1 MRRAV
6 VLTAV
11 LAAAAAATAADA
23 VSGER
28 KVWHKVTL
36 TFTGPATSEKADP
49 NPFLDYRLTA
59 TFTHDGVSREVCG
72 YYAADGNAGET
83 SADAG
88 GTWRVHFVPDSPGE
102 WAWKVSFRMGKDV
115 AISDDADAGKPA
127 AFDGQSGTFQVAPTD
142 KAAPDPRARG
152 VLRYA
157 GKRYLRFAGTGEYYL
172 KGGAD
177 SPENFLGYADFD
189 QTPPRHRYQPH
200 VADWK
205 AGDPTWK
212 GGKGKGIIG
221 ALNYLAGKGM
231 NSVYFLT
238 MNVRGD
244 GKDVWPWT
252 AQDEPLRFDCSKC
265 DQWEVVFSHMDRLG
279 IALHVVTQETEND
292 QLLDGGNLGRQRK
305 LYYRELIARFG
316 HHLAVVWNLGE
327 ENTNTHAQRQEFAR
341 YIHRLDPYGH
351 AVVVH
356 TYPSNRDR
364 VYAPL
369 LGYEFLE
376 GPSLQLS
383 RVGET
388 HAETI
393 KWVDRSA
400 AAKRPWVVCLDE
412 FGPANFGAAPDA
424 VDPAHDE
431 IRRQGLW
438 GNLMAGGGGVE
449 WYFGYRHPHGDLNC
463 EDWRSRDRLW
473 DQTRHALE
481 FFRKHLPFAEMSHAD
496 DLTGGAGDYVLA
508 RPGEVYAVYLP
519 AGGSAELKLP
529 EGAYDVRW
537 YNPRAGGELQAGAV
551 RRVTGPGLSPIGQ
564 PPAEVD
570 KDWAALV
577 RRAAG
582 N

>member
-252 AQDEPLRFDCSKC
+252 APAERRRFDCSKL
-265 DQWEVVFSHMDRLG
+265 DQWEIVFAHMDRVG
-279 IALHVVTQETEND
+279 IGMHVITQETEND
-292 QLLDGGNLGRQRK
+292 QGLNGGALGLERK
-305 LYYRELIARFG
+305 LYYRELVARFA
-316 HHLAVVWNLGE
+316 HHLAVTWNLGE
-327 ENTNTHAQRQEFAR
+327 ENTNTDEQRKQFATSVR
-341 YIHRLDPYGH
+341 ATR
-351 AVVVH
+351 
-356 TYPSNRDR
+356 T
-364 VYAPL
+364 
-369 LGYEFLE
+369 
-376 GPSLQLS
+376 
-383 RVGET
+383 T
-388 HAETI
+388 T
-393 KWVDRSA
+393 RSSCT
-400 AAKRPWVVCLDE
+400 RT
-412 FGPANFGAAPDA
+412 PANTTRSTARCWALPTSRAPASRWATCGARTPRRSSGS
-424 VDPAHDE
+424 PARP
-431 IRRQGLW
+431 RR
-438 GNLMAGGGGVE
+438 AGGGSSAST
-449 WYFGYRHPHGDLNC
+449 
-463 EDWRSRDRLW
+463 RS
-473 DQTRHALE
+473 
-481 FFRKHLPFAEMSHAD
+481 
-496 DLTGGAGDYVLA
+496 A
-508 RPGEVYAVYLP
+508 RPTWASSPTRTTPTTTTFAVTRC
-519 AGGSAELKLP
+519 
-529 EGAYDVRW
+529 GA
-537 YNPRAGGELQAGAV
+537 
-551 RRVTGPGLSPIGQ
+551 T
-564 PPAEVD
+564 
-570 KDWAALV
+570 
-577 RRAAG
+577 
-582 N
+582 